1 MRNIGND
8 QYAVNYESRKIAG
21 MLFNCTN
28 IDTVDR
34 FEYAK
39 FVELSFAHRRVTRA
53 HSFVYRSRC
62 LLNISCNDIVIAYI
76 QFRDPIE
83 MMDH

>member
-1 MRNIGND
+1 MKNVD
-8 QYAVNYESRKIAG
+8 T
-21 MLFNCTN
+21 LFNRAN
-28 IDTVDR
+28 IDTVGR
-34 FEYAK
+34 LEYAK

-62 LLNISCNDIVIAYI
+62 LSNVSCNGIVIARI
-76 QFRDPIE
+76 EFRDPTE